1 MTIRRFLTVAVSAA
15 LTALA
20 FSNAPQTATAA
31 IIAWGS
37 PQQITGTTDV
47 ITTGTLFA
55 SANFNGSNVNVNG
68 VAFTAFPITNGGTSQ
83 TVGNLNVIGTGT
95 AGFSAANL
103 STSSNPYGALPTDYK
118 NLLGPVLQQSGAAP
132 ANTLTFNVN
141 NLTVGATYT
150 IQYWVNDP
158 RTSSGN
164 GRTVNVG
171 GVVVDANTTNVGGG
185 LGQWL
190 SGQFVADASTQSFNV
205 RPAAGSSGDFAT
217 ANAIQ
222 VRLLAVPEPS
232 AIAILAA
239 AAGMT
244 ATLRLRRSRREA
256 DVQAAGRES

>member
-95 AGFSAANL
+95 AGFSAATF
-103 STSSNPYGALPTDYK
+103 STGINPYGALPTDYK

-158 RTSSGN
+158 RTNGN

-171 GVVVDANTTNVGGG
+171 GVVVDANTTDVGGG

-239 AAGMT
+239 AAGMG
-244 ATLRLRRSRREA
+244 ATLRLRRSRHEA

>member
-20 FSNAPQTATAA
+20 FSNAPQPATAA

-95 AGFSAANL
+95 AGFSAATF

-141 NLTVGATYT
+141 NLTVGGTYT

-158 RTSSGN
+158 RTNSA
-164 GRTVNVG
+164 GRTINVG
-171 GVVVDANTTNVGGG
+171 GTVLDPNTSGDTSGG

-190 SGQFVADASTQSFNV
+190 LGQFVADATTQSFTV
-205 RPAAGSSGDFAT
+205 QPATGSFVY
-217 ANAIQ
+217 ANALQ
-222 VRLLAVPEPS
+222 VRVLAVPEPS

-239 AAGMT
+239 AAGMG
-244 ATLRLRRSRREA
+244 ATLRLRRSRHA
-256 DVQAAGRES
+256 GVVQAAGTAS